1 MKKQP
6 GITNLTFIL
15 MMGLSLATTH
25 THAALSVKTTNMNA
39 AQNGG
44 IVYERVL
51 NPYININ
58 TDQRAVGNTY
68 AVRDR
73 NGRIVK
79 TGVVSANQILSLPTA
94 KLGPGSYSV
103 YIGGYLLQQF
113 TVK

>member
-1 MKKQP
+1 MKKQSV
-6 GITNLTFIL
+6 ISNLTFIL
-15 MMGLSLATTH
+15 MMGLTLATTQS
-25 THAALSVKTTNMNA
+25 HAALSVKSTGITA
-39 AQNGG
+39 IQNGG

-51 NPYININ
+51 NPYISIS

-68 AVRDR
+68 AVRDC
-73 NGRIVK
+73 NGRIVR
-79 TGVVSANQILSLPTA
+79 TGVVSSSQTFSLPTA